1 MTTYVMVFMAAW
13 AVGYAWGFKVRQ
25 VYRAMLAA

>member
-1 MTTYVMVFMAAW
+1 MTTYTLVFMAAW
-13 AVGYAWGFKVRQ
+13 ALGYSVGFKVRQ